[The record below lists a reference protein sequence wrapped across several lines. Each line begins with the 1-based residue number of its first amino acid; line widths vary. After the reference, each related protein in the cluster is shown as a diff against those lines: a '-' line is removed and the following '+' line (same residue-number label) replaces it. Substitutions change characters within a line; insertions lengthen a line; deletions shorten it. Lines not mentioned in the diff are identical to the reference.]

1 MVNVRI
7 VNVFD
12 PAALASSLSS
22 ATGELAILRAV
33 RRDCGKRGW
42 AGRQPRYATGG
53 IVGNPAATRWR
64 RPTILRLYI
73 HRLGLWLCRY

>member
-7 VNVFD
+7 VNVMD
-12 PAALASSLSS
+12 PVALASSLSS
-22 ATGELAILRAV
+22 ATFEPAVIRAM

-42 AGRQPRYATGG
+42 ADRQPRYATGG

-73 HRLGLWLCRY
+73 HRLGRWLCRY